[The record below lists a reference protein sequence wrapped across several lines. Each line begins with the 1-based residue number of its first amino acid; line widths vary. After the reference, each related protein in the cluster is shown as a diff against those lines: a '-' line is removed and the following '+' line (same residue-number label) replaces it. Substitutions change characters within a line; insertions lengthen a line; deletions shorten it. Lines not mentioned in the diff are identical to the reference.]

1 VQPAKLFAPVSP
13 RRTFQDAVEQIGE
26 AIYRGRLQVGDR
38 LPSERAAAAQL
49 GISRPSLREAIRV
62 LVNAGVLETRS
73 GPGGGVFVRSDV
85 VPLGLIE
92 RPSDLKISEIS
103 AVLEA
108 RRLFEPA
115 VAQLAGLYALEEDF
129 EIIQSILGR
138 QRDARRDRVRF
149 IQLDIRFHLAIAA
162 AAHNPIVVE
171 QMRNL
176 LHRLQVARELA
187 IRDPHEPKHA
197 LELHERTLAAIMT
210 RLPHEISEAMDEHL
224 SYLERIWEEAH
235 GRPLL
240 RKMPNFAVVT

>member
-1 VQPAKLFAPVSP
+1 
-13 RRTFQDAVEQIGE
+13 
-26 AIYRGRLQVGDR
+26 
-38 LPSERAAAAQL
+38 
-49 GISRPSLREAIRV
+49 
-62 LVNAGVLETRS
+62 
-73 GPGGGVFVRSDV
+73 VRSDV